1 LEQQDNAAMQQSI
14 VAEEKTQA
22 SLHQSMAAERNE
34 VRESTGI
41 VSPTSLQ
48 IKSQEISQSSMQQ
61 REYLSKAQ
69 ENSQSEIMSTE
80 QRNSLSE
87 EQREINSD
95 RLESGSLREYR
106 SQARALTNGSES
118 RELTESNTEAMEGR
132 RSNVKDSAR
141 SGLLTSSSA
150 REMQE
155 QRTRNISEGETLAYN
170 SQIVAANAEQRET
183 VEMSEY
189 EFYNCREEREMCK
202 EQIYECRNERE
213 QSKEHCQN
221 SREDRGLCR
230 EETSTLKERTLSWEH
245 QDARLT
251 RDQNDGQDDIAHTD
265 EGDGI
270 CWHHINYK
278 SVEDVRNQP
287 EFLRAKL
294 RKTSFGP
301 GDRDRR
307 RKSSGSDTSSR

>member
-1 LEQQDNAAMQQSI
+1 M
-14 VAEEKTQA
+14 
-22 SLHQSMAAERNE
+22 
-34 VRESTGI
+34 G
-41 VSPTSLQ
+41 
-48 IKSQEISQSSMQQ
+48 
-61 REYLSKAQ
+61 
-69 ENSQSEIMSTE
+69 
-80 QRNSLSE
+80 
-87 EQREINSD
+87 
-95 RLESGSLREYR
+95 
-106 SQARALTNGSES
+106 
-118 RELTESNTEAMEGR
+118 
-132 RSNVKDSAR
+132 SNVKDSAQ
-141 SGLLTSSSA
+141 SELLSVSSA
-150 REMQE
+150 REMLE

-189 EFYNCREEREMCK
+189 EFYK
-202 EQIYECRNERE
+202 CRNERE
-213 QSKEHCQN
+213 QSKEHCQK
-221 SREDRGLCR
+221 SSKERGVCR

-245 QDARLT
+245 QDARLM